1 MARGRVKFRLTCAA
15 VVETP
20 MNEPYNL
27 LHWIRQ
33 LRIVWVTEG
42 GVR

>member
-1 MARGRVKFRLTCAA
+1 MAHGRVKFRLTCAA

-20 MNEPYNL
+20 LNEPYNL
-27 LHWIRQ
+27 PSWIRQ

-42 GVR
+42 GAR